1 MSVDDAF
8 ETFQRTVNVP
18 PEAVTLAV
26 KRRKFFHD
34 ALGGEDDVREV
45 VPSGSLARGT
55 HKDPI
60 NDVDVIVIFDEEHHP
75 DWGVEGESAGE
86 ALSYTGKRINEL
98 LGATNGSFAKEVRRA
113 SPRNHAVKCFLDDPE
128 DPEAFTV
135 DVMPAF
141 RRHGALLVPE
151 KSSNRWV
158 TTDPEYLISEV
169 EARHKEWRK
178 YAGTVRMLKWW
189 AADQDIKIKSLVM
202 EVLALDNLPL
212 GPNRP
217 AALKEFFNKA
227 WNHVWL
233 GYNVEDPAGHCGV
246 IQRDLDLTAFSVRL
260 EAARDL
266 ANKAFQAQARGETT
280 LAHRFWKEL
289 FGDDFP
295 PPPSGGGG
303 GKPAVVPP
311 VLPPRP
317 VKDTPQG

>member
-8 ETFQRTVNVP
+8 ATFQRTVNVP
-18 PEAVTLAV
+18 QEAIDLALQ
-26 KRRKFFHD
+26 RRKFFHD
-34 ALGGEDDVREV
+34 ALGGEGDVLEIIA
-45 VPSGSLARGT
+45 SGSLARGT

-60 NDVDVIVIFDEEHHP
+60 NDVDVIVIYDEDHHP
-75 DWGVEGESAGE
+75 EWGTAGDSAAD

-98 LGATNGSFAKEVRRA
+98 LGATNGTFAREVRLA
-113 SPRNHAVKCFLDDPE
+113 SPRNHAVKCFLDDPD
-128 DPEAFTV
+128 DPNAFTV
-135 DVMPAF
+135 DAMPAF
-141 RRHGALLVPE
+141 RRNGALLVPE
-151 KSSNRWV
+151 KNSERWV
-158 TTDPEYLISEV
+158 TTDPEHLISEV
-169 EARHKEWRK
+169 AKRHKQWKK
-178 YAGTVRMLKWW
+178 YAGTVRMVKWW

-202 EVLALDNLPL
+202 EILALDNLPL

-217 AALKEFFNKA
+217 AALKQFFNKA

-246 IQRDLDLTAFSVRL
+246 IQRDLDLNTFADRL
-260 EAARDL
+260 ETARDL
-266 ANKAFQAQARGETT
+266 ANMAFQAQARGEIT

-295 PPPSGGGG
+295 PAPSGG